1 VSGGEHVTIHA
12 LPALLAPR
20 ALPLL
25 DCLLL
30 RYAGVAEWQ
39 TRMVQVHVGAT
50 P

>member
-1 VSGGEHVTIHA
+1 MREGPRGFT
-12 LPALLAPR
+12 LLA
-20 ALPLL
+20 
-25 DCLLL
+25 CLCYHSFS

>member
-1 VSGGEHVTIHA
+1 MKRPLGTFA
-12 LPALLAPR
+12 LHHLQCYYLYS
-20 ALPLL
+20 
-25 DCLLL
+25 

>member
-1 VSGGEHVTIHA
+1 MPVRWPTHVAPLRCAFAVIY
-12 LPALLAPR
+12 LPCYYLYS
-20 ALPLL
+20 
-25 DCLLL
+25 

>member
-1 VSGGEHVTIHA
+1 VPVRQLNLHEPPSYAFAVIY
-12 LPALLAPR
+12 LPCYYLYS
-20 ALPLL
+20 
-25 DCLLL
+25 